1 MITFI
6 VRSILLACGG
16 GGPSLSCEAD
26 ESVMLLKPQ
35 QQQILRG
42 SLMNCDREQRPPL
55 LLLFNT
61 DRTDL
66 KENVLLCYRPAAL
79 QGKQK

>member
-6 VRSILLACGG
+6 VRSILLAGGGGG
-16 GGPSLSCEAD
+16 GGPSLSCETD
-26 ESVMLLKPQ
+26 ESVMLLKPPQ

-66 KENVLLCYRPAAL
+66 KENVL
-79 QGKQK
+79 